1 MKFIV
6 VILTVMLQLVPRGQ
20 AFIEPRQQRDSILIA
35 DQLEYGFTLDSVE
48 LGTQFGFQ
56 DFSAL
61 DGDTLALVR
70 SWAIDTLSQTKTHF
84 NMKASILIAPFE
96 EGNYHLPD
104 IAVAR
109 LRKGVL
115 DTLLF
120 EARSFE
126 AKTMPVDT
134 ATFEVYPLKDQ
145 MKYPVT
151 FDEVWPWCVGV
162 LAFAGLVFLV
172 VWLIIRRGSKE
183 TEAKTKESSYIVA
196 LRGLDKFRGEK
207 HWAPEKQK
215 AYYSGITDVLK
226 NYIDD
231 RYSIDAPEMTSAELF
246 DALKSESSLT
256 PELYNEMKELFET
269 ADFVKFAK
277 MTTSQ
282 EEASKALPLAVK
294 FVMNTYQLEL
304 EEEQKEDVL

>member
-1 MKFIV
+1 MKLV
-6 VILTVMLQLVPRGQ
+6 VIILAAILNIVPRGQ
-20 AFIEPRQQRDSILIA
+20 AFLEQRQQRDSILIA
-35 DQLEYGFTLDSVE
+35 DQLEYGFQLDSVE
-48 LGTQFGFQ
+48 FGTEFGFL
-56 DFSAL
+56 DFSAI

-70 SWAIDTLSQTKTHF
+70 SWSIDTLAQTKTHF
-84 NMKASILIAPFE
+84 DMRASVIFAPFE
-96 EGNYHLPD
+96 EGTYHLPEV
-104 IAVAR
+104 AVAR

-115 DTLLF
+115 DTLVF
-120 EARSFE
+120 EAQSFE
-126 AKTMPVDT
+126 VKTMPVDT
-134 ATFEVYPLKDQ
+134 ATFEVYPLKEQ

-151 FDEVWPWCVGV
+151 FDEVWPWGVGV
-162 LAFAGLVFLV
+162 LLVAALVFLL
-172 VWLIIRRGSKE
+172 VWLIRHRKSKE
-183 TEAKTKESSYIVA
+183 ENEKTKESSYIVA

-215 AYYSGITDVLK
+215 AYYSGITDILK

-246 DALKSESSLT
+246 AALKTEQSLT

-277 MTTSQ
+277 MTTTP
-282 EEASKALPLAVK
+282 EDAAKALPLAVK
-294 FVMNTYQLEL
+294 FVMNTYQMEL